1 MIINHNITAMN
12 THRNIGINNLS
23 SSKSMEKLSSGLR
36 INRAAD
42 DAAGLSISEKMRS
55 QIRGLQQAQRN
66 AQDGVSLVQTAEGA
80 MNEISDMLVRMKEL
94 TIQRA
99 NGTFNEDDKANLDL
113 EMIQLAEEIKNIQ
126 EKTKFNG
133 KEVFKTDNEF
143 KIVTGDSEDVSLVIK
158 GADISQAAGLLEKLK
173 GKEDSKAP
181 EDPKAPEDAKIK
193 VSDIED
199 AIKQV
204 NTARSTLG
212 AQQNRLEHTVN
223 NLGTT
228 TENLQAAESRIRDTD
243 MASEMVK
250 LTKDNILLQASQAML
265 AQANQHPQGVL
276 QLLR

>member
-1 MIINHNITAMN
+1 MQNC
-12 THRNIGINNLS
+12 
-23 SSKSMEKLSSGLR
+23 
-36 INRAAD
+36 NR
-42 DAAGLSISEKMRS
+42 GF
-55 QIRGLQQAQRN
+55 RGCFPSNQ
-66 AQDGVSLVQTAEGA
+66 
-80 MNEISDMLVRMKEL
+80 
-94 TIQRA
+94 
-99 NGTFNEDDKANLDL
+99 
-113 EMIQLAEEIKNIQ
+113 
-126 EKTKFNG
+126 
-133 KEVFKTDNEF
+133 
-143 KIVTGDSEDVSLVIK
+143 

>member
-94 TIQRA
+94 TIQTA